1 MKCVGTADKPSYACE
16 TTSLQFNAIPMYQS
30 LRATFQ
36 VENTSTI
43 PLPYKMLMTNDG
55 SPMTAASQRRPQT
68 GGAVYEPIPCPFFV
82 EPEEGSVAPSSS
94 QTFAVHFS
102 PIEVDDYQYVLDCV
116 MPTLTASPGEE
127 EPQAPIRITMRGRA
141 TRPACHID
149 LESDSDSVSYTH
161 LTLPTIYSV

>member
-1 MKCVGTADKPSYACE
+1 MKCVATPDKPSYACE

-30 LRATFQ
+30 LRATFR

-68 GGAVYEPIPCPFFV
+68 GGAIYEPIPCPFEI

-94 QTFAVHFS
+94 GAVS
-102 PIEVDDYQYVLDCV
+102 PPASSSTTVTLSTGADGGGGGVAAPSRLSSSSSSSSSSSNCV
-116 MPTLTASPGEE
+116 GVSTRGASSNATA
-127 EPQAPIRITMRGRA
+127 AA
-141 TRPACHID
+141 HAA
-149 LESDSDSVSYTH
+149 LVSE
-161 LTLPTIYSV
+161 

>member
-1 MKCVGTADKPSYACE
+1 MEGITDGGTSLDGRRLVLVQVPEPEYEVIKEQTQTMKCVATADKPSYACE

-68 GGAVYEPIPCPFFV
+68 GGAVYEPIPCPFEV
-82 EPEEGSVAPSSS
+82 EPEEGSVPPSSS
-94 QTFAVHFS
+94 QTFVVHFS
-102 PIEVDDYQYVLDCV
+102 PVCLLY
-116 MPTLTASPGEE
+116 TSPS
-127 EPQAPIRITMRGRA
+127 PR
-141 TRPACHID
+141 D
-149 LESDSDSVSYTH
+149 
-161 LTLPTIYSV
+161 